1 MLTIGTALRPSA
13 TRVMLLGSGELGKE
27 VAIECQRLGL
37 EGIAV
42 DRYADA
48 PAMHV
53 AHRSHVINM
62 LDGDALKAVI
72 EHERPDYI
80 VPEIEA
86 IATAM
91 LVELERQ
98 GHRVVPCAEATRLTM
113 NREGIRRLAAEELEN
128 ASQRLAFLL
137 SAGRSAE
144 DGVRIEARQ
153 ILRDQF
159 AIFAQADAAGLIV
172 HQPAADQRVAVF
184 ELR

>member
-37 EGIAV
+37 EVIAV
-42 DRYADA
+42 DRYPDA

-72 EHERPDYI
+72 EQERPDYI

-113 NREGIRRLAAEELEN
+113 NREGIRRLVAENRPAHLQLSLCRQRGDFPAGGRTHRLSVHRQTGDEL
-128 ASQRLAFLL
+128 F
-137 SAGRSAE
+137 
-144 DGVRIEARQ
+144 RQ
-153 ILRDQF
+153 GAKPDPH
-159 AIFAQADAAGLIV
+159 A
-172 HQPAADQRVAVF
+172 
-184 ELR
+184 